1 MNIILNGPGRSGTTL
16 LSKLICYHKDL
27 AWISGWVNRYPHILK
42 LSCFNDLYRK
52 ELINIDFSKTSKMP
66 KPSEAYGFWNHYI
79 KRFDESYRL
88 SETEIINTKNAIKKI
103 VALQGKQHFITKI
116 TGDLRTNIF
125 NDLFDDYTIIWIE
138 RDPRVVVSS
147 YIKQRWFYKN
157 DPEAYDN
164 LTMNEKIKFYSNY
177 YLKNYRGSK
186 DANVKVVFYEDMC
199 QDPVIFFEDLLN
211 YLGLEFTKW
220 HKEKIS
226 NVKINKVNWSFYK
239 SRYNEEEISLLNAM
253 LEEPLTEYNYN
264 RD

>member
-1 MNIILNGPGRSGTTL
+1 M
-16 LSKLICYHKDL
+16 
-27 AWISGWVNRYPHILK
+27 
-42 LSCFNDLYRK
+42 
-52 ELINIDFSKTSKMP
+52 
-66 KPSEAYGFWNHYI
+66 
-79 KRFDESYRL
+79 
-88 SETEIINTKNAIKKI
+88 
-103 VALQGKQHFITKI
+103 FI
-116 TGDLRTNIF
+116 
-125 NDLFDDYTIIWIE
+125 
-138 RDPRVVVSS
+138 
-147 YIKQRWFYKN
+147 
-157 DPEAYDN
+157 
-164 LTMNEKIKFYSNY
+164 SNY

-226 NVKINKVNWSFYK
+226 NVEINKVNWSFYK